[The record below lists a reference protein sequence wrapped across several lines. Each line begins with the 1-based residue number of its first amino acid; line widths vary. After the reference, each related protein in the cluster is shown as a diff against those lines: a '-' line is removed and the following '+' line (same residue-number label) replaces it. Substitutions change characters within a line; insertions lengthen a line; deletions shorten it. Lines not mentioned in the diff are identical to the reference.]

1 MGPVI
6 IAFLLAASVSSVV
19 FFILKAVRRKKHP
32 TEEDVQE
39 TNRQRRER
47 EKLEKQTMEKVT
59 AKLQGKKGG
68 EEEQKPNGL
77 RSGKHNKKKKK

>member
-6 IAFLLAASVSSVV
+6 LAFFLAASVSSIV
-19 FFILKAVRRKKHP
+19 FFILRAVRRKKHP
-32 TEEDVQE
+32 TEEDEKE

-47 EKLEKQTMEKVT
+47 EKLQKETMDKVT
-59 AKLQGKKGG
+59 AKLNGKKDGS
-68 EEEQKPNGL
+68 EEQKPNGL